1 MAKNKKNKQGNQ
13 FFLLVILPLL
23 AIFVSSL
30 AIYKGLENYITSS
43 HYFKIRDVVID
54 GITDARY
61 VECMREEISGSN
73 IFELD
78 AQKLAERIKKRFP
91 TFYNIRVTRVL
102 PCKLDILARERI
114 PVAIVRKEVY
124 YLFDAQGVA
133 IASFPL
139 NAVLNY
145 PLIVGLDNKLPK
157 IQVGVS
163 YETKALKI
171 PLRLAL
177 LLRVRIPALRI
188 VKIDAADLD
197 NLVFYLNNDIQVKM
211 GNRDFEERLNLLS
224 VILKSLGTEI
234 TNVLYIDL
242 RLKEP
247 VISLRKK

>member
-1 MAKNKKNKQGNQ
+1 MAKNKRNKKNNQ
-13 FFLLVILPLL
+13 IFLLVVLPLL
-23 AIFVSSL
+23 AIFVSSM

-43 HYFKIRDVVID
+43 RYFKVRDVVID
-54 GITDARY
+54 GIEDARY
-61 VECMREEISGSN
+61 IECMREEISGSN

-91 TFYNIRVTRVL
+91 TFYNIRVIRVL
-102 PCKLDILARERI
+102 PSKLVVLAQERI
-114 PVAIVRKEVY
+114 PVAIVKNEVY

-133 IASFPL
+133 ISSFPL

-145 PLIVGLDNKLPK
+145 PLIVGLESRLPK

-163 YETKALKI
+163 YEARALKI

-177 LLRVRIPALRI
+177 LLRVRIPALKI
-188 VKIDAADLD
+188 VKIDATDLN
-197 NLVFYLNNDIQVKM
+197 NLVFYLNGDIQVKM
-211 GNRDFEERLNLLS
+211 GNRDFEERLNLLP
-224 VILKSLGTEI
+224 VILKSLGPEI

-247 VISLRKK
+247 VISLKKN